1 MSGSGVSIFQFIG
14 QFFSTF
20 LAGMIGSA
28 EAFFSGFINSLGN
41 LFFMIFGDYAFQ
53 LSRYSWAIPIV
64 LVASIG
70 GTMMVAYVEL
80 SIGKLVEDVE

>member
-20 LAGMIGSA
+20 LAGLLGSA

-70 GTMMVAYVEL
+70 GTVMIAYVEL
-80 SIGKLVEDVE
+80 SLGKMIEDVE

>member
-20 LAGMIGSA
+20 LAGLIGSA

-70 GTMMVAYVEL
+70 GTVMIAYVEL
-80 SIGKLVEDVE
+80 SLGKMIENVE